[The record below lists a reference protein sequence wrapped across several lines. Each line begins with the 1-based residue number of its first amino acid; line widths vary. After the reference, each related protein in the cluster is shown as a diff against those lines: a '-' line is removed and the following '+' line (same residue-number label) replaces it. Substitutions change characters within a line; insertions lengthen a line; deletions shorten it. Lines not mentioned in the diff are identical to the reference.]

1 MNQTVQKIYCL
12 PPGYVLYMSII
23 ILKFKYFKN
32 DACTT
37 RKIQNIIMA
46 DHVNFGILLTKG
58 EQVRDKINF
67 AFCFLSATA
76 ESHCQ
81 EVKKR

>member
-1 MNQTVQKIYCL
+1 
-12 PPGYVLYMSII
+12 
-23 ILKFKYFKN
+23 
-32 DACTT
+32 
-37 RKIQNIIMA
+37 MA

-67 AFCFLSATA
+67 AFFFLSATA
-76 ESHCQ
+76 DLVSHAKSHCQ